1 MRFTDFAEVVSC
13 QRHAGAGE
21 AIVTAPQ
28 RILRVRRNYNQWVA
42 DETLEDFALR
52 FTAKRARRFTPFQI
66 ASTALGGISFLA
78 LEAIGGSLVLGVGFT
93 NMAAALLVTGLL
105 IFGAALPI
113 CFNAAKY
120 GVDIDLLTRGAGFGY
135 LGSTVTSLIYACFT
149 FIFLA
154 IEAAIMAMALKM
166 LFGLPLW
173 IGYIVSAV
181 AVIPIVT
188 LGIGLISRF
197 QSWTQPLWLTLN
209 FLPFVVLGWRGELPL
224 EEWTSHVG
232 SRGDGGFDLVLF
244 GGASAIL
251 FALMAQ
257 IGEQVDYLRFLPRRR
272 KGHHAGW
279 WAALIA
285 GGPGWILVGAVK
297 ILAGSL
303 LAVLLIGA
311 GFSAFDAHQP
321 TVMYDALYE
330 RLFGNPGVAVA
341 VMGLFVVVA
350 QTKINVTNAYAGSI
364 AWSNFFSR
372 LTHSHPGR
380 VVWLVFN
387 VAIAVLLMEMGI
399 LQALEQILGLY
410 AILAVSWVSPLVAD
424 LVVNKPLGLSPRHI
438 EFKRAHLYDINPV
451 GFGAMGAGILVGVVL
466 HTGLLGTV
474 PAALAVYAALVTAFL
489 ASPLIAVLTGGRFYI
504 ARHPRQDWA
513 GLETIACAI
522 CEHEF
527 EPEDMAFCPAYSGP
541 ICSLCCSLDARCH
554 DLCKTGSRVRE
565 QIVGGLR
572 HTVSERLAG
581 FVDSP
586 QGHYLA
592 IFSILIGLSAAA
604 LSVIHFQT
612 RLSPSADPGTSA
624 LVLVQVFV
632 VLVILIGI
640 ASWLLVLAHE
650 SRRVAQ
656 EESSRQTL
664 LLTQEIEAHQAT
676 DAELQMAKEKAEAAS
691 LAKTRFVVGMS
702 HELRTPLN
710 SILGFAQIL
719 EDDPTMNDKRRE
731 GLRVIRRSGEH
742 LAGLIDGLLDI
753 SRIEAGKIEI
763 YSDVFAFDQLLNQ
776 IVEMF
781 RLQAGNAGLD
791 FVYEAEGLLP
801 SHVRGDE
808 KRVRQ
813 ILINLLSNAIKYT
826 GEGFV
831 RFRVRY
837 RNQIATFSVAD
848 SGPGISANNL
858 TRIFEPFERLDVRSA
873 APGMGLG
880 LTITKLFAE
889 ILGGDIQVES
899 EVGRGSTFHVRLM
912 LGSVSEDKVAE
923 EVSRRIVGYEGRRL
937 TILSADD
944 EPLHRQLIEEILT
957 PLGFKVLTAD
967 GGETCLRMLE
977 LCEPDLCLLDINMPG
992 VDGWDVA
999 RIVRGRSPGVP
1010 ILMLSASARPP
1021 SRDRHLYDDWV
1032 GKPLSIAALLDV
1044 IARALSLRWRFEGTG
1059 REAPRPLG
1067 LASPG
1072 LSPTER
1078 DELVTLLDIGYV
1090 RGIHAKLSE
1099 IAAERPDV
1107 DPVVER
1113 LREHLRRFDFDACL
1127 RDLERADDGA

>member
-1 MRFTDFAEVVSC
+1 M
-13 QRHAGAGE
+13 
-21 AIVTAPQ
+21 TAPQ
-28 RILRVRRNYNQWVA
+28 RILRVRRSYNQWVA
-42 DETLEDFALR
+42 DETLEDYALR

-66 ASTALGGISFLA
+66 ASTAIGGISFLA
-78 LEAIGGSLVLGVGFT
+78 LEAIGGSLILGVGFT
-93 NMAAALLVTGLL
+93 NMVAALCVTGLL

-113 CFNAAKY
+113 CYNAAKY
-120 GVDIDLLTRGAGFGY
+120 GVDIDLLARGAGFGY

-166 LFGLPLW
+166 LCGLPLW

-181 AVIPIVT
+181 AIIPIVT

-197 QSWTQPLWLTLN
+197 QIWTQPLWLGLN
-209 FLPFVVLGWRGELPL
+209 FLPFVILIWQGGLPI
-224 EEWTSHVG
+224 EEWSRYTG
-232 SRGDGGFDLVLF
+232 SRGVGEGFDLVLF

-257 IGEQVDYLRFLPRRR
+257 IGEQVDYLRFLPRRK
-272 KGHHAGW
+272 KGNHAGW
-279 WAALIA
+279 WTALIA
-285 GGPGWILVGAVK
+285 GGPGWIGIGAIK

-303 LAVLLIGA
+303 LAVLLIGE
-311 GFSAFDAHQP
+311 GYSAFEADQP
-321 TVMYDALYE
+321 TVMYMALYQ
-330 RLFGNPGVAVA
+330 RLFGNPEIAVV

-387 VAIAVLLMEMGI
+387 VAIAVMLMEMGI
-399 LQALEQILGLY
+399 LQALEEILALY
-410 AILAVSWVSPLVAD
+410 AILAVSWVAPLVAD

-466 HTGLLGTV
+466 HTGLLGPV
-474 PAALAVYAALVTAFL
+474 PAALAVYAALFTAFV
-489 ASPLIAVLTGGRFYI
+489 ASPLIAALTEGQFYV
-504 ARHPRQDWA
+504 ARRSRQDWA
-513 GLETIACAI
+513 GLKTIACSI

-572 HTVSERLAG
+572 HKVSGKLAA

-592 IFSILIGLSAAA
+592 VFTILIGLSAAA

-612 RLSPSADPGTSA
+612 TLTNEADPGTSV

-664 LLTQEIEAHQAT
+664 LLTKEIEAHKAT
-676 DAELQMAKEKAEAAS
+676 DAELQLAKEKAEAAS

-719 EDDPTMNDKRRE
+719 DEDRDVDQKRRE

-763 YSDVFAFDQLLNQ
+763 YHDVFALEPLLIQ

-781 RLQAGNAGLD
+781 RLQAGNAGLA
-791 FVYEAEGLLP
+791 FAYEVDGPLP
-801 SHVRGDE
+801 KHVRGDE

-813 ILINLLSNAIKYT
+813 ILINLLSNAIKFT
-826 GEGFV
+826 RAGKILFK
-831 RFRVRY
+831 VRY
-837 RNQIATFSVAD
+837 RNQIATFTVGD
-848 SGPGISANNL
+848 TGPGISPANL
-858 TRIFEPFERLDVRSA
+858 ERIFEPFERLEGSCG

-880 LTITKLFAE
+880 LTITKLFSE
-889 ILGGDIQVES
+889 ILGGDIRVDS
-899 EVGRGSTFHVRLM
+899 ELGQGSRFHVRLM
-912 LGSVSEDKVAE
+912 LGAVADE
-923 EVSRRIVGYEGRRL
+923 KAAQETRRRICGYEGRRM

-944 EPLHRQLIEEILT
+944 EPVHRQLIEEILG
-957 PLGFKVLTAD
+957 PLGFTVLTAD
-967 GGETCLRMLE
+967 GGETCLRMAE
-977 LCEPDLCLLDINMPG
+977 LCEPDLFLLDMNMPG
-992 VDGWDVA
+992 IDGWQVA
-999 RIVRGRSPGVP
+999 KAVRDKGVAVP
-1010 ILMLSASARPP
+1010 IVMISAGARPP
-1021 SRDRHLYDDWV
+1021 SMARHLYDEWV
-1032 GKPLSIAALLDV
+1032 AKPLSIATLVDV
-1044 IARALSLRWRFEGTG
+1044 IGRALDLSWEFEGKTKIPDHDLSDLRHEGAMAADLSAGERAELTG
-1059 REAPRPLG
+1059 MLE
-1067 LASPG
+1067 
-1072 LSPTER
+1072 
-1078 DELVTLLDIGYV
+1078 IGYV
-1090 RGIHAKLSE
+1090 RGIDAKLDE
-1099 IAAERPDV
+1099 IAANRPGTQA
-1107 DPVVER
+1107 VVSR
-1113 LREHLRRFDFDACL
+1113 LRQHLRRFDYEACL
-1127 RDLERADDGA
+1127 LDLTGPRDGD

>member
-1 MRFTDFAEVVSC
+1 M
-13 QRHAGAGE
+13 
-21 AIVTAPQ
+21 TAPQ

-42 DETLEDFALR
+42 DETLEDYALR

-66 ASTALGGISFLA
+66 ASTAFGGISFLA
-78 LEAIGGSLVLGVGFT
+78 LEAIGGSLILGCGFA
-93 NMAAALLVTGLL
+93 NMIPALLVTGIL

-113 CFNAAKY
+113 CYNAAKY

-173 IGYIVSAV
+173 IGYILSAV
-181 AVIPIVT
+181 MVIPIVT

-197 QSWTQPLWLTLN
+197 QAWTQPLWLALN
-209 FLPFVVLGWRGELPL
+209 FLPFAILGSQGGLPVA
-224 EEWTSHVG
+224 EWTEFQG
-232 SRGDGGFDLVLF
+232 SRGDGHFDLLLF

-257 IGEQVDYLRFLPRRR
+257 IGEQVDYLRFLPRRTP
-272 KGHHAGW
+272 GHHASW

-285 GGPGWILVGAVK
+285 GGPGWIVIGAIK

-303 LAVLLIGA
+303 LAVMLIGN
-311 GFSAFDAHQP
+311 GFPAFDAHQP
-321 TVMYDALYE
+321 TVMYAALYE
-330 RLFGNPGVAVA
+330 RLFGSPELAVV
-341 VMGLFVVVA
+341 VMGLFVVIA

-399 LQALEQILGLY
+399 LQALEEILGLY
-410 AILAVSWVSPLVAD
+410 AILAVSWVAPLVAD
-424 LVVNKPLGLSPRHI
+424 LVVNKPLQLSPRHI

-451 GFGAMGAGILVGVVL
+451 GFGAMGAGILVGLTL
-466 HTGLLGTV
+466 HTGIFGAV
-474 PAALAVYAALVTAFL
+474 PAALAVYAALLTAFV
-489 ASPLIAVLTGGRFYI
+489 ASPLIAILTAGRFYI

-513 GLETIACAI
+513 GIETIACAI

-527 EPEDMAFCPAYSGP
+527 EREDMAFCPAYSGP

-572 HTVSERLAG
+572 YKISERLAR

-604 LSVIHFQT
+604 LSLIHFQT
-612 RLSPSADPGTSA
+612 RLSRHADPDTSA

-664 LLTQEIEAHQAT
+664 LLTQEIEAHRAT
-676 DAELQMAKEKAEAAS
+676 DAELQLAKEKAEAAS

-719 EDDPTMNDKRRE
+719 DEDSDIDQKRRE

-763 YSDVFAFDQLLNQ
+763 YHDVFALEPLLTQ

-781 RLQAGNAGLD
+781 RLQAGNAGLA
-791 FVYEAEGLLP
+791 FVYEVDDPLP
-801 SHVRGDE
+801 KHVRGDE

-813 ILINLLSNAIKYT
+813 ILINLLSNAIKFT
-826 GEGFV
+826 AKGRIV
-831 RFRVRY
+831 FRIRY
-837 RNQIATFSVAD
+837 RNQIATFTISD
-848 SGPGISANNL
+848 TGPGISPDNL
-858 TRIFEPFERLDVRSA
+858 ERIFEPFERLEGSTA

-880 LTITKLFAE
+880 LTITKLFSE
-889 ILGGDIQVES
+889 ILGGDIRVES
-899 EVGRGSTFHVRLM
+899 DLGRGSRFHVRLM
-912 LGSVSEDKVAE
+912 LAATAEDKAAPE
-923 EVSRRIVGYEGRRL
+923 ARRRICGYEGRRM

-944 EPLHRQLIEEILT
+944 EPVHRQLIEEILG
-957 PLGFKVLTAD
+957 PLGFTVLTAD
-967 GGETCLRMLE
+967 GGETCLRMAD
-977 LCEPDLCLLDINMPG
+977 LCEPDLFLLDINMPG
-992 VDGWDVA
+992 IDGWGVA
-999 RIVRGRSPGVP
+999 RTVRKKGLAAPVVM
-1010 ILMLSASARPP
+1010 ISAGARPP
-1021 SRDRHLYDDWV
+1021 SLDRHLYDDWV
-1032 GKPLSIAALLDV
+1032 AKPLSIAALVDV
-1044 IARALSLRWRFEGTG
+1044 IGRALALTWRFEGDDVETVPARHQEYRG
-1059 REAPRPLG
+1059 ETLSHGERAE
-1067 LASPG
+1067 LA
-1072 LSPTER
+1072 R
-1078 DELVTLLDIGYV
+1078 LLDIGYV
-1090 RGIHAKLSE
+1090 RGINAKLDE
-1099 IAAERPDV
+1099 IAARRPGTRDV
-1107 DPVVER
+1107 VAR
-1113 LREHLRRFDFDACL
+1113 FRQHMLRFDYEACR
-1127 RDLERADDGA
+1127 RDLDGPPHGS

>member
-1 MRFTDFAEVVSC
+1 M
-13 QRHAGAGE
+13 
-21 AIVTAPQ
+21 
-28 RILRVRRNYNQWVA
+28 RVRRSYNQWVA

-66 ASTALGGISFLA
+66 ATTACGGISFLA
-78 LEAIGGSLVLGVGFT
+78 LEAIGGSVILSYGFT
-93 NMAAALLVTGLL
+93 NMMVALLVTGVM
-105 IFGAALPI
+105 IFAAALPI
-113 CFNAAKY
+113 CYNAAKY

-154 IEAAIMAMALKM
+154 IEAAIMAMALQM
-166 LFGLPLW
+166 LFALPLW

-181 AVIPIVT
+181 VVIPIVT

-197 QSWTQPLWLTLN
+197 QAITQPLWLALN
-209 FLPFVVLGWRGELPL
+209 FLPFAYLAWRGELPID
-224 EEWTSHVG
+224 EWAAYPGVNG
-232 SRGDGGFDLVLF
+232 GDGGFDLVMF

-251 FALMAQ
+251 FALTAQ
-257 IGEQVDYLRFLPRRR
+257 IGEQVDYLRFLPRR
-272 KGHHAGW
+272 KPGHHLGW
-279 WAALIA
+279 WSALIA
-285 GGPGWILVGAVK
+285 GGPGWTVIGAVK
-297 ILAGSL
+297 ILLGSI
-303 LAVLLIGA
+303 LAVLLLEAGA
-311 GFSAFDAHQP
+311 APWYAQQP
-321 TVMYDALYE
+321 TAMYEALYQ
-330 RLFGNPGVAVA
+330 RVFANPGLALVLMA
-341 VMGLFVVVA
+341 LFVVIA
-350 QTKINVTNAYAGSI
+350 QMKINVTNAYAGSI

-387 VAIAVLLMEMGI
+387 VAIAILLMEMGI
-399 LQALEQILGLY
+399 LQALEEILGLY
-410 AILAVSWVSPLVAD
+410 AILAVSWVAPLCAD
-424 LVVNKPLGLSPRHI
+424 LVVNKPLRLSPRHI

-451 GFGAMGAGILVGVVL
+451 GFGAMGAGIFVGVTL
-466 HTGLLGTV
+466 HTGLFGEEA
-474 PAALAVYAALVTAFL
+474 AALAVYASLITAFL
-489 ASPLIAVLTGGRFYI
+489 AAPLIALWTRGRFYI
-504 ARHPRQDWA
+504 ARRPRQDWA
-513 GLETIACAI
+513 GLETIACCI
-522 CEHEF
+522 CEHHF

-572 HTVSERLAG
+572 RAVSERLAT

-592 IFSILIGLSAAA
+592 IFTILIGLSAAA
-604 LSVIHFQT
+604 LSLIHFQT
-612 RLSPSADPGTSA
+612 TLSRQADAGTSA
-624 LVLVQVFV
+624 LVLVQVFI

-676 DAELQMAKEKAEAAS
+676 DAELQLAKEKAEAAS

-719 EDDPTMNDKRRE
+719 EDDPATIGKHRE
-731 GLRVIRRSGEH
+731 GLSVIRRSGEH

-753 SRIEAGKIEI
+753 SRIEAGKIEV
-763 YSDVFAFDQLLNQ
+763 YNDVFSFAQLLNQ

-791 FVYEAEGLLP
+791 FVYEADGLLP

-813 ILINLLSNAIKYT
+813 ILINLLSNAIKFTET
-826 GEGFV
+826 GSV

-837 RNQIATFSVAD
+837 RNQIASFSVID
-848 SGPGISANNL
+848 TGPGISAPDL
-858 TRIFEPFERLDVRSA
+858 ERIFEPFERIEGARTT
-873 APGMGLG
+873 PGMGLG

-899 EVGRGSTFHVRLM
+899 ELGKGSAFHVRLM
-912 LGSVSEDKVAE
+912 LGSVTDDTAAE
-923 EVSRRIVGYEGRRL
+923 EKKQRIVGYDGPRL

-944 EPLHRQLIEEILT
+944 EPVHRQLVEEILT

-967 GGETCLRMLE
+967 GGETCLRMAK
-977 LCEPDLCLLDINMPG
+977 LCKPDLFLLDINMPG
-992 VDGWDVA
+992 IDGWAVA
-999 RIVRGRSPGVP
+999 RAAREQSPGVP
-1010 ILMLSASARPP
+1010 IVMLSASARPP
-1021 SRDRHLYDDWV
+1021 ARDRHLYDDWIA
-1032 GKPLSIAALLDV
+1032 KPLSIAALLDV
-1044 IARALSLRWRFEGTG
+1044 IARALAVKWRFENQ
-1059 REAPRPLG
+1059 EAPAPIG
-1067 LASPG
+1067 GQDAVKLAASTR
-1072 LSPTER
+1072 LSKADR
-1078 DELVTLLDIGYV
+1078 AELITLLDIGYV
-1090 RGIHAKLSE
+1090 RGIHAKLDA
-1099 IAAERPDV
+1099 IATGQADAG
-1107 DPVVER
+1107 PVVCR
-1113 LREHLRRFDFDACL
+1113 LREHLERLDFRACL
-1127 RDLERADDGA
+1127 RILEGDGDGD